1 MLWRKLFVFFDSYPW
16 ALAPAFDESRPDVV
30 RKQCLKQFFNANFC
44 CLDLGL
50 GRQLRKAFPSTIEA
64 YWGTPLGDFLKLVYT
79 RLVVTS
85 TQVELQFSRHTHL
98 TDTRTKRLG
107 LGGLAAKAMNS
118 TFGAMVHAW
127 RVVQLLANPSP
138 ISGMSYRARPV
149 WTKSNSIA
157 DGSKI
162 TGLHLYQRHV
172 YEQMLDA
179 GDLDGIAK
187 EFSMHAVRP
196 ITLERWASESEETRS
211 KYQAYAR
218 ESRIQNQS
226 KPTLLQQALQQDQT
240 VRERQFES
248 MAPLGIAS
256 LDGPFPPQPR
266 LVEAYQDK
274 HGFAAVVRE
283 FKKNRGLA
291 EGQDFYTRPL
301 ENFERGVKTQ
311 VRPRHCLLYTSPS
324 PRDRQKCRMPSSA

>member
-1 MLWRKLFVFFDSYPW
+1 MLFDPRGSGRQDLKLLFLKLGEDLDKWPMRVCQALDTALVIAISMLWRKLFVFFDSYPW

-30 RKQCLKQFFNANFC
+30 RKKCLQQFFNANSC

-127 RVVQLLANPSP
+127 RALQLLANPSP

-149 WTKSNSIA
+149 WTKSNSMS
-157 DGSKI
+157 DGSKL

-172 YEQMLDA
+172 YAQMSEA
-179 GDLDGIAK
+179 GNLNDIAR
-187 EFSMHAVRP
+187 EYAMHSIRS
-196 ITLERWASESEETRS
+196 ITLARWASESEETKSEYRAEAKEMRRQS
-211 KYQAYAR
+211 Q
-218 ESRIQNQS
+218 SR
-226 KPTLLQQALQQDQT
+226 PTRLQQALQHDKT
-240 VRERQFES
+240 IRSREFES
-248 MAPLGIAS
+248 MGPLGIAS

-274 HGFAAVVRE
+274 HSFPPLSGTSRRIAV
-283 FKKNRGLA
+283 
-291 EGQDFYTRPL
+291 
-301 ENFERGVKTQ
+301 
-311 VRPRHCLLYTSPS
+311 
-324 PRDRQKCRMPSSA
+324 